1 MNDSCLCKFLN
12 TELPLLYINRMVR
25 PAGRG
30 RGGNFPPPP
39 EYMADMIQQ
48 LEMNR
53 QFMENVMAQ
62 FPRPNM
68 NQHPNTTTLQDFIR
82 LNPSVYR
89 SSTQPGSLAR

>member
-39 EYMADMIQQ
+39 EYMAGMIQQ

-53 QFMENVMAQ
+53 QFMENMMA
-62 FPRPNM
+62 
-68 NQHPNTTTLQDFIR
+68 
-82 LNPSVYR
+82 
-89 SSTQPGSLAR
+89 